1 MADVPSNFKKISSS
15 DSLTESVKSKYI
27 KGYSVDNLNLD
38 AYDPYHTTDAK
49 EEEFWGVDGKTVQRV
64 NDDDTY
70 TFKRGLYTQYGLRQ
84 TDFWYED
91 PFIPSF
97 ELFFNENSPF
107 FNEKQEEPNCLRYF
121 INKYSGIDPTGYN
134 NRLDLWTEFKKV
146 FFKIFEKD
154 LNDNQNRNIQNKP
167 YYITKIAGLNNLNKK
182 MIKYNEDKITITM
195 NEDISM
201 IAWYLSELYNNI
213 SYSYRNQRFM
223 FPENLLRF
231 DMTIKINDM
240 RIFQMPNSNNI
251 SSSTVPVDPNY
262 SGKNIKYNLSPK
274 SQIIYTLHDC
284 NFNFFESKNY
294 GDDLEIGGYGVG
306 TPTPSSLS
314 FDIFFK
320 SVTRYSKYPLIENGY
335 SINAWGDS
343 LYTKNNE
350 AGDKGTKQSYY
361 NDLERIKNETEPI
374 QKSYTTKNVSS
385 AKDYV
390 YNQGSFSLESD
401 LRQDRVKTNNL
412 AYDDYLNQ
420 VQKSNKNK
428 NDINLGAI
436 TPKTNLLN
444 DLIEKSKRTI
454 VSQGV
459 NYLYN
464 VEDKISQLRG
474 GVVNDLL
481 DQFRK
486 ATTINKIEPD
496 NVYNPDFNNQVSV
509 ENLGKNIASRLL
521 NDLENT
527 VKQTGNFLQ
536 DSITPNFIKK
546 L

>member
-1 MADVPSNFKKISSS
+1 MADISPSFKKISAD
-15 DSLTESVKSKYI
+15 DSLKESIKSKYI
-27 KGYSVDNLNLD
+27 KGYSIDNQNLD

-49 EEEFWGVDGKTVQRV
+49 NEEFWGVDGKSVQRI

-84 TDFWYED
+84 NDFWYED

-97 ELFFNENSPF
+97 EIFFNENSPF
-107 FNEKQEEPNCLRYF
+107 FNDRSEPNCLRYF
-121 INKYSGIDPTGYN
+121 IDKYSQIDPTGYN
-134 NRLDLWTEFKKV
+134 NRLDLWQEFKKV

-154 LNDNQNRNIQNKP
+154 LQDNQNRNIQNKP
-167 YYITKIAGLNNLNKK
+167 YYITKISGLNNLNKK
-182 MIKYNEDKITITM
+182 MIKYNEDKITITI
-195 NEDISM
+195 NEDVSM

-240 RIFQMPNSNNI
+240 RIFQVPNSNNT
-251 SSSTVPVDPNY
+251 SSPTVPVDSNY
-262 SGKNIKYNLSPK
+262 TGKDIKYNLSPK

-306 TPTPSSLS
+306 TPTPSNLS

-350 AGDKGTKQSYY
+350 SGDKGTKQNYY
-361 NDLERIKNETEPI
+361 NDLDRIKNETEPT
-374 QKSYTTKNVSS
+374 QKSYNTKNISS

-390 YNQGSFSLESD
+390 YNQSSFSLETE
-401 LRQDRVKTNNL
+401 LRQDRVKTNNI
-412 AYDDYLNQ
+412 AYEDYLNQ
-420 VQKSNKNK
+420 TQRTKKN
-428 NDINLGAI
+428 NTDINLGTI

-444 DLIEKSKRTI
+444 DLFEKSKRTI
-454 VSQGV
+454 TSQGV

-464 VEDKISQLRG
+464 VENRISQLRG
-474 GVVNDLL
+474 EIVNDLL

-486 ATTINKIEPD
+486 KTTINKIEPD
-496 NVYNPDFNNQVSV
+496 NVYDPGFNNNIKL
-509 ENLGKNIASRLL
+509 ENVGKSMASSLL

-527 VKQTGNFLQ
+527 IKQTGNFLQ
-536 DSITPNFIKK
+536 DSVTPNFLKK
-546 L
+546 

>member
-1 MADVPSNFKKISSS
+1 MADISPSFKKISAD
-15 DSLTESVKSKYI
+15 DSLKESVKSKYI
-27 KGYSVDNLNLD
+27 KGYSIDNQNLD

-49 EEEFWGVDGKTVQRV
+49 NEEFWSVDGKSVQRV

-84 TDFWYED
+84 NDFWYED

-97 ELFFNENSPF
+97 EIFFNENSPF
-107 FNEKQEEPNCLRYF
+107 FNDKSEPNCLRYF
-121 INKYSGIDPTGYN
+121 IGKYSQIDPTGYN
-134 NRLDLWTEFKKV
+134 NRLDLWQEFKKV

-154 LNDNQNRNIQNKP
+154 LQDNQNRNIQNKP
-167 YYITKIAGLNNLNKK
+167 YYITKISGLNNLNKK

-195 NEDISM
+195 NEDVSM

-240 RIFQMPNSNNI
+240 RIFQVPNSNNT
-251 SSSTVPVDPNY
+251 SSPNVPVDSNY
-262 SGKNIKYNLSPK
+262 TGKNIKYNLSPK

-306 TPTPSSLS
+306 TPTPSNLS

-350 AGDKGTKQSYY
+350 SGDKGTKQNYY
-361 NDLERIKNETEPI
+361 NDLDRIKNETEPT
-374 QKSYTTKNVSS
+374 QKSYNTRNISS

-390 YNQGSFSLESD
+390 YNQSSFSLETE
-401 LRQDRVKTNNL
+401 LRQDRVKTNNI
-412 AYDDYLNQ
+412 AYEDYLNQ
-420 VQKSNKNK
+420 TQKTKKN
-428 NDINLGAI
+428 NADVNLGAI

-444 DLIEKSKRTI
+444 DLFEKSKRTI
-454 VSQGV
+454 TSQGV

-464 VEDKISQLRG
+464 VENRISQLRG
-474 GVVNDLL
+474 EIVNDLL

-486 ATTINKIEPD
+486 KTTINKIEPD
-496 NVYNPDFNNQVSV
+496 NVYEPGFNNNIKL
-509 ENLGKNIASRLL
+509 ENVGKSMASSLL

-527 VKQTGNFLQ
+527 IKQTGNFLQ
-536 DSITPNFIKK
+536 DSVTPNFLKK
-546 L
+546 